1 VKLETSNLKYWLA
14 MKGTDEKYAKLGQRG
29 GEVVMLFIPTFRI
42 LGPLRISET
51 VEAINFKHVH
61 KSVQME

>member
-1 VKLETSNLKYWLA
+1 